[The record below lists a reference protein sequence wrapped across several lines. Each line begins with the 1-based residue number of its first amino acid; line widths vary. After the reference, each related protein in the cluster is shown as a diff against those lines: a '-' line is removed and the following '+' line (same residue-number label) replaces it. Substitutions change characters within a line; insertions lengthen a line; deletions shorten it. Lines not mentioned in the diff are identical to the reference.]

1 MDFQTMKEG
10 KSGTLLLI
18 LLDGVNYDYS
28 LLNYVSMTIFNYLF
42 RWGFL
47 PVYGDDEYL
56 SICEMP
62 IEEVRIDYY
71 PYLFIPKYA
80 IF

>member
-1 MDFQTMKEG
+1 MGFQRKKEG
-10 KSGTLLLI
+10 KKKSTISFLNEWVRLVQWYEIKYQLFLI
-18 LLDGVNYDYS
+18 H
-28 LLNYVSMTIFNYLF
+28 

-62 IEEVRIDYY
+62 IEEVNI
-71 PYLFIPKYA
+71 A
-80 IF
+80 

>member
-1 MDFQTMKEG
+1 MDSQTMKEG
-10 KSGTLLLI
+10 KSERLLLI
-18 LLDGVNYDYS
+18 LHYRVKYNKNGSGFWRANY
-28 LLNYVSMTIFNYLF
+28 FF

-62 IEEVRIDYY
+62 IEEVRNIIISSHLLENNNIYQ
-71 PYLFIPKYA
+71 
-80 IF
+80 

>member
-1 MDFQTMKEG
+1 MYQGFKG
-10 KSGTLLLI
+10 
-18 LLDGVNYDYS
+18 
-28 LLNYVSMTIFNYLF
+28 LNIFF

-62 IEEVRIDYY
+62 IEEVGKNRYPPTFIILDYNK
-71 PYLFIPKYA
+71 PFT
-80 IF
+80 